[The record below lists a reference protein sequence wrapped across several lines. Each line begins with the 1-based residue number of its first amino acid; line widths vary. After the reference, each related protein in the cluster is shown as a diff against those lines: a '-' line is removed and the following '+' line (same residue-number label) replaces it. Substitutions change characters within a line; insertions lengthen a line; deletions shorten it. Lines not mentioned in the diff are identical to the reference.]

1 MTSSAATLATGLL
14 GLAAMGG
21 AAAVGA
27 TVARRQRNY
36 LPGGIAVA
44 VHGPP
49 DPLAHTLRQGLAGLE
64 VGVRLD
70 TEWQLCLTGGGPAD
84 SLEHLVVVP
93 LAQRVALTAH
103 GRVYGP
109 WSEPFQLLLRLDR
122 GVAGVAAYVALEAL
136 LTKYRERWP
145 GPMPTSCMGLDL
157 FTRWVDDKVTPGAV
171 TVLLSGPGWPPI
183 DADDRAVFVEGHVD
197 APCGPPSLVPLVYES
212 LTRRLGWDPREP
224 WRELPAEARHIVRS
238 LVRQA
243 HAEGRRLR
251 FIDVPEKPAAVRRA
265 LWRELRAAGVDYHS
279 SSHIG
284 ALARFLR
291 GGFPGARRD
300 RRHAA
305 PRSRYATT

>member
-21 AAAVGA
+21 AAAGGA
-27 TVARRQRNY
+27 ALARRHRTY

-44 VHGPP
+44 AGRSDGPP
-49 DPLAHTLRQGLAGLE
+49 DPLALTLRQGLAGLE

-70 TEWQLCLTGGGPAD
+70 TEWQLRLAGGALAD
-84 SLEHLVVVP
+84 SLEHLVIEP
-93 LAQRVALTAH
+93 LARRVATAAH
-103 GRVYGP
+103 GHVYGG
-109 WSEPFQLLLRLDR
+109 WCEPFQLLLRLDR
-122 GVAGVAAYVALEAL
+122 GVAGAAAYVALDAL
-136 LTKYRERWP
+136 LTKYR
-145 GPMPTSCMGLDL
+145 SL
-157 FTRWVDDKVTPGAV
+157 FTRCAGDRVTPGAV
-171 TVLLSGPGWPPI
+171 TVLLSGPGWPPV
-183 DADDRAVFVEGHVD
+183 DVALEEGDRAVFVEGHVD

-212 LTRRLGWDPREP
+212 LTKRLGWDPREP

-251 FIDVPEKPAAVRRA
+251 FVDVPEKPATVRRA

-279 SSHIG
+279 SRHIG
-284 ALARFLR
+284 SLARFLR
-291 GGFPGARRD
+291 GGFGGARRD

>member
-27 TVARRQRNY
+27 TVARRHRSY

-44 VHGPP
+44 VGGPP

-70 TEWQLCLTGGGPAD
+70 TEWQLRLTGGAPAD
-84 SLEHLVVVP
+84 SLEHLVIVP
-93 LAQRVALTAH
+93 LAQRVALAAH

-122 GVAGVAAYVALEAL
+122 GVAGVAAYVALDAL
-136 LTKYRERWP
+136 LTKYR
-145 GPMPTSCMGLDL
+145 DL
-157 FTRWVDDKVTPGAV
+157 FTRCVGDKVTPGAV

-183 DADDRAVFVEGHVD
+183 DADERAVFVEGHVD

-279 SSHIG
+279 SSQIG

-291 GGFPGARRD
+291 GGFAGARRD